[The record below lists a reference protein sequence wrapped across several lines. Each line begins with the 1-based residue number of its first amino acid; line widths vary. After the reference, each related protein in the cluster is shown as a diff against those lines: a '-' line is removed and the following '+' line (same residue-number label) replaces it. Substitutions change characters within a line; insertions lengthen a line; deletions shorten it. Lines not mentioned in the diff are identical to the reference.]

1 MNQEDRIPDIPLPRR
16 PRLEWPG
23 GARVALWVVPN
34 VEHYEFLP
42 PVGAKR
48 DPWPR
53 TPHPDIQGYGTRDFG
68 NRVGFWRMAEM
79 LDRLRIKATL
89 SLGVAAFEHYP
100 EVMRASLERGWDV
113 MCHGIYNTRY
123 LWDAPEDEE
132 RAYVADCVGSYA
144 KLTNGGRMAGW
155 LSPALSHTLNTPDLV
170 AEAGFI
176 YFCDFVHDEQPWPI
190 RTRGGHPLISLPYTV
205 DLNDAV
211 TNRAGLEAPDFARMM
226 RDQFTRL
233 HRDGAE
239 NGRVMCLAVHPYN
252 MGQAHRARHL
262 EEALAWILGHEGV
275 WAATG
280 AEIAE
285 WYLANHHPKV
295 MAALAE
301 AGKV

>member
-1 MNQEDRIPDIPLPRR
+1 MNQEDRIPNIPLPRR
-16 PRLEWPG
+16 PRLTWPG

-100 EVMRASLERGWDV
+100 EVMRAAQERGWDV

-123 LWDAPEDEE
+123 LWDAPEAEE
-132 RAYVADCVGSYA
+132 RAYIADCVESYS
-144 KLTNGGRMAGW
+144 KLTQGGRMGGW

-170 AEAGFI
+170 AEAGFN

-190 RTRGGHPLISLPYTV
+190 RTRGGQDLISLPYTV

-211 TNRAGLEAPDFARMM
+211 TNRAGFEAPDFARMM

-233 HRDGAE
+233 YRDGE
-239 NGRVMCLAVHPYN
+239 TNGRVMCVAVHPYN

-262 EEALAWILGHEGV
+262 EEALTWILSHEGV

-280 AEIAE
+280 AEIAD
-285 WYLANHHPKV
+285 WYMANHHPKV
-295 MAALAE
+295 MAALADQ
-301 AGKV
+301 GKA

>member
-1 MNQEDRIPDIPLPRR
+1 MNHEDRTPNIPLPRR
-16 PRLEWPG
+16 PRLGWPG

-34 VEHYEFLP
+34 VEQYEYLP
-42 PVGAKR
+42 PTGPKR

-53 TPHPDIQGYGTRDFG
+53 TPHPDVLGYGTRDFG
-68 NRVGFWRMAEM
+68 NRVGFWRLAEM

-100 EVMRASLERGWDV
+100 ELMRASLERGWDV

-123 LWDAPEDEE
+123 LWDVPEAEE
-132 RAYVADCVGSYA
+132 RAYIADCVSSYA
-144 KLTNGGRMAGW
+144 RLTGGARMAGW

-170 AEAGFI
+170 AEAGFT

-233 HRDGAE
+233 LRDGEAT
-239 NGRVMCLAVHPYN
+239 GRVMCVAIHPYN
-252 MGQAHRARHL
+252 MGQAHRARYL
-262 EEALAWILGHEGV
+262 EEALAGILSHEGV
-275 WAATG
+275 WPATG
-280 AEIAE
+280 AEIAD
-285 WYLANHHPKV
+285 WYLADHHPKV
-295 MAALAE
+295 MAALADDGR
-301 AGKV
+301 A

>member
-16 PRLEWPG
+16 PRLQWPG
-23 GARVALWVVPN
+23 GAKVALWVVPN

-79 LDRLRIKATL
+79 FDRLRIKATL

-100 EVMRASLERGWDV
+100 DIMRASLERGWDV

-123 LWDAPEDEE
+123 LWDVPEAEE
-132 RAYVADCVGSYA
+132 RACIADCVESYA
-144 KLTNGGRMAGW
+144 KLTQGGRMAGW

-170 AEAGFI
+170 AEAGFD
-176 YFCDFVHDEQPWPI
+176 YFCDFVHDEQPWPV
-190 RTRGGHPLISLPYTV
+190 RTRGGHDLISLPYTV

-226 RDQFTRL
+226 RDHFRQL
-233 HRDGAE
+233 HRDGE
-239 NGRVMCLAVHPYN
+239 RNGRVMCVAVHPYN

-280 AEIAE
+280 AEIAA
-285 WYLANHHPKV
+285 WYRAHHHPKV
-295 MAALAE
+295 MAALAAE
-301 AGKV
+301 GKL